1 MRAEAPYSHLCRVLV
16 RGETTHWGIVATRT
30 HAAGAPQGLHI
41 SVRGSSGACRNWRP
55 YPHAWSGYGESRSLR
70 PRLATKYASGS

>member
-1 MRAEAPYSHLCRVLV
+1 MRAEAPYSHLWRVLV

-41 SVRGSSGACRNWRP
+41 SVRGSSGTDLRRSFRRLPFASAP
-55 YPHAWSGYGESRSLR
+55 DYP
-70 PRLATKYASGS
+70 